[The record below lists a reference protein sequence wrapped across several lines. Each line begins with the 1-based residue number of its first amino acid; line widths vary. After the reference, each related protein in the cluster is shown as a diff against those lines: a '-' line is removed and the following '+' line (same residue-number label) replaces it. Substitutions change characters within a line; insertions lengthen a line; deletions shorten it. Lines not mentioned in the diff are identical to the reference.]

1 MKIERY
7 HERVLPFIDAAA
19 VCAAYYIA
27 FLLRF
32 EFAIP
37 QLQMDNFIRTVPL
50 VLAVRLVIY
59 WRMQMY
65 SSLSRYASFPDLINI
80 VKAVLYSQVA
90 IVAGALFLQHGLQ
103 FPRSVLV
110 LDPVLATIFAA
121 LPRFARRLKRELVDA
136 PSAADGPAKKMLVFG
151 AGDLGES
158 VVRNLKRMGGYDVV
172 GFLDDNE
179 AKWGRSI
186 HGVAILGGRAS
197 LPAVVAKHGVEEVLI
212 AVNYSRGQILQDLM
226 GMLAGTPHSKVALK
240 AVPALSEHLRK
251 SATGGPKTIRNI
263 EPSDLLNRKPV
274 HINSQA
280 IAGIIEGK
288 TVMVTGAGGT
298 IGAEL
303 CRQIAEMKPK
313 KLLLLENNNTSLF
326 YIDRELAEMEPR
338 PDFLSIAGDIQDE
351 KLLENI
357 FTTYKPQVLFHAA
370 AHKHVP
376 LMEANPQEA
385 VKNNTLGTYY
395 LARAAKRYGVERFLF
410 ISTDKA
416 VRPSSIMGAS
426 KRMGEMVL
434 RAFSRDGGTKFM
446 AVRFGN
452 VLGSSGSVVKIFQD
466 QISKGGPVTV
476 THKDITRFFMTV
488 EEAVQLVL
496 QACTIGNGGEIF
508 VLNMGEPVKLYDLAK
523 SLIMLHGLTPEKDI
537 KIEFVGLRPGEKM
550 YEELFCEKDVRK
562 DTGHP
567 DIFMAVP
574 EEASAVIVQD
584 QIPELTKASQSPDP
598 EIVLGKIKELV
609 PTYRNPFAC
618 EQETVPASK

>member
-1 MKIERY
+1 MKIEKY
-7 HERVLPFIDAAA
+7 HERVLPFIDAVA
-19 VCAAYYIA
+19 VCAAYYA
-27 FLLRF
+27 AYLLRF

-37 QLQMDNFIRTVPL
+37 QVQMDNFIRTVPL
-50 VLAVRLVIY
+50 VLAARLLVY
-59 WRMQMY
+59 WRMQLY
-65 SSLSRYASFPDLINI
+65 SSLYRYASLPELVNI
-80 VKAVLYSQVA
+80 AKAVFYSQV
-90 IVAGALFLQHGLQ
+90 IIIAGALFMQHGLE

-121 LPRFARRLKRELVDA
+121 LPRFARRLKGELA
-136 PSAADGPAKKMLVFG
+136 PSVEVAVGPLKKMLVFG

-172 GFLDDNE
+172 GFLDDDK
-179 AKWGRSI
+179 AKWGRRI

-197 LPAVVAKHGVEEVLI
+197 LQEVVAKHGVEEVLI

-226 GMLAGTPHSKVALK
+226 GMLSGGPNAKVALK
-240 AVPALSEHLRK
+240 AVPALSEHLKK
-251 SATGGPKTIRNI
+251 SASGGKTIRNI

-274 HINSQA
+274 HINSEA
-280 IAGIIEGK
+280 VSGIIEGK
-288 TVMVTGAGGT
+288 TVLVTGAGGT

-303 CRQIAEMKPK
+303 CRQIAERKPR

-326 YIDRELAEMEPR
+326 YIDRELSEMEPR
-338 PDFLSIAGDIQDE
+338 PDFVPIAGDIQDE

-357 FTTYKPQVLFHAA
+357 FTTYKPQVVFHAA

-385 VKNNTLGTYY
+385 VKNNTLGTYFI
-395 LARAAKRYGVERFLF
+395 ARAAKQFGVERFLF

-434 RAFSRDGGTKFM
+434 RALSRDGNTKFM

-466 QISKGGPVTV
+466 QIASGGPVTV

-523 SLIMLHGLTPEKDI
+523 SLIMLHGLTPGKDI

-550 YEELFCEKDVRK
+550 YEELFCEKDVQR

-574 EEASAVIVQD
+574 EEASAAIVQG
-584 QIPELTKASQSPDP
+584 QIPELTKASQAADP
-598 EIVLGKIKELV
+598 EVVLRKIKELV
-609 PTYRNPFAC
+609 PTYKNPSSC
-618 EQETVPASK
+618 QQEAVAAPR